1 MENIH
6 PHFVPM
12 MEDMQSELVIFQE
25 AGQPVEVRLDVRGDT
40 VWLTQ
45 CQMSALFDTTPENV
59 LMHLQNIFEDGELPE
74 QATTKDFLVVQ
85 TEGKR
90 RVQRNLNQCGIG
102 SECLSDM
109 LNADQSMRRIMA

>member
-1 MENIH
+1 
-6 PHFVPM
+6 
-12 MEDMQSELVIFQE
+12 MQTELVIFQE
-25 AGQPVEVRLDVRGDT
+25 AGQPVEVRLDARRET

-45 CQMSALFDTTPENV
+45 RQMSALFDTTPENV
-59 LMHLQNIFEDGELPE
+59 LIHLQNIFCDGELPE
-74 QATTKDFLVVQ
+74 QATAKDSSVVQ

-109 LNADQSMRRIMA
+109 LNADQSMRRIKA